1 MKEQEYFDKIVSIL
15 LSLYKW
21 TDLPENIKIIMR

>member
-1 MKEQEYFDKIVSIL
+1 MKEQEYFDKLISIL

-21 TDLPENIKIIMR
+21 TDLPENINIIWR